1 LTCSE
6 TSFKI
11 PILRSSCSRT
21 TLQNLG
27 EVDKV
32 EDTVD
37 ETKDERQGADELV
50 GLDAE
55 GAGQVLDGADNGQDG
70 LEEGP
75 QEALDLVDLVGEGGL
90 DGGRNILDDGGDGDL
105 ELGDDV
111 VDGLDGDEDLLDV
124 GLLEALDGVGG
135 AGGGDLGDGAGG
147 LGDGGD
153 DGGEVALD
161 AGDDLVDVAGDLGG
175 RDCCVLDLLQ
185 STEFQ
190 RNGNIPMSSTW
201 VLTVVSSFWTVLTKV
216 EMTITSRSSTA
227 AGVGAAR
234 AREAQA
240 RTAENFI
247 VAAGVLGR

>member
-1 LTCSE
+1 MLGNL
-6 TSFKI
+6 FKI

-21 TLQNLG
+21 ILQDLR

-37 ETKDERQGADELV
+37 EAEDEGQGADELV

-55 GAGQVLDGADNGQDG
+55 GAGQVLDGADDSQDG

-124 GLLEALDGVGG
+124 GLLEALNGVGG
-135 AGGGDLGDGAGG
+135 AGGGDLGDGRGG

-175 RDCCVLDLLQ
+175 GDYCVLDNH
-185 STEFQ
+185 SKD
-190 RNGNIPMSSTW
+190 
-201 VLTVVSSFWTVLTKV
+201 V
-216 EMTITSRSSTA
+216 
-227 AGVGAAR
+227 
-234 AREAQA
+234 
-240 RTAENFI
+240 
-247 VAAGVLGR
+247 